1 VEEDLV
7 AALDDPQ
14 RYASPARECDIVM
27 KGGITSGV
35 IYPLAVC
42 ELAGVYRLRNI
53 GGTSAGAIAA
63 TAAAAAEY
71 GRHSEL
77 GGFPKLTHLPRWLGE
92 SAGPGRRSNLSELF
106 QTTGATAPLLV
117 LVKAATQNAS
127 TPMKLAGTL
136 WQLLRGGFSS
146 PSMWVALVALAP
158 TVLLAALT
166 AQLSPDGLASRIA
179 LAALAALC
187 LLIAALALV
196 MVRAARQRLAVG
208 LLDVAALA
216 GLVWI
221 TVAADDRAALW
232 LWVLAWLGLLLGLL
246 VGSVASLLLHARRA
260 IPANHYGLCTGYV
273 PDADPPALTEWL
285 AGELNAYAG
294 LADRQL
300 PLTFADLWTGPDGPK
315 EGVDRTPPA
324 CRDE

>member
-1 VEEDLV
+1 MEDDSV
-7 AALDDPQ
+7 AALADRQ
-14 RYASPARECDIVM
+14 RYASPTRECDIVM

-77 GGFPKLTHLPRWLGE
+77 GGFPKLTALPSWLGE

-106 QTTGATAPLLV
+106 QTTGATAPLLA
-117 LVKAATQNAS
+117 LVKVATRNTSKPA
-127 TPMKLAGTL
+127 KLADTL

-146 PSMWVALVALAP
+146 QSMWVALVALAP
-158 TVLLAALT
+158 AVLLGALTARLSQNGLAGQIGLAALV
-166 AQLSPDGLASRIA
+166 ALGLVV
-179 LAALAALC
+179 AALAV
-187 LLIAALALV
+187 V
-196 MVRAARQRLAVG
+196 MVRAARQKLAVG
-208 LLDVAALA
+208 LLGAAALTVV
-216 GLVWI
+216 VWI

-232 LWVLAWLGLLLGLL
+232 LWVLAWLGLLVGLL

-273 PDADPPALTEWL
+273 PDARSASSHRMAGRRVERLCRPGRPPVATHL
-285 AGELNAYAG
+285 
-294 LADRQL
+294 R
-300 PLTFADLWTGPDGPK
+300 
-315 EGVDRTPPA
+315 
-324 CRDE
+324 